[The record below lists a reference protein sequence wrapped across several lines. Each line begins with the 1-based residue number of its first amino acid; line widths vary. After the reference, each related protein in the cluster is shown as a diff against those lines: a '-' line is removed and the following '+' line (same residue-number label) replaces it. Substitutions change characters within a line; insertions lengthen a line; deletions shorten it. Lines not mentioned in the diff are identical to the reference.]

1 MGKRML
7 LKILKSSFLGF
18 ILFLSAQLQS
28 QEKDNGTPST
38 LQSENPIEDT
48 VKALTTESEWLPATS
63 VYVELGGKG
72 WLSLNVDFRRKETYA
87 ISIAAAILEEG
98 ISPNVMGYY
107 FGGKRHRLE
116 AGGGMSGIIADGGF
130 NSMMLHGVIGY
141 RNQKKK
147 GLLFRAGFTPMFL
160 IPFTD
165 DGKYAFIPWAGI
177 SLGYSF

>member
-1 MGKRML
+1 METRMFF
-7 LKILKSSFLGF
+7 KILKSSFFGF
-18 ILFLSAQLQS
+18 ILFLSAQLQA
-28 QEKDNGTPST
+28 QGKDNGTPAT
-38 LQSENPIEDT
+38 LQSKNPIEDT
-48 VKALTTESEWLPATS
+48 VKTLTPESDWLPATS

-87 ISIAAAILEEG
+87 ISIAAAVLEEG
-98 ISPNVMGYY
+98 VGPNVMYYY

-116 AGGGMSGIIADGGF
+116 AGGGISGIIADGGF

-147 GLLFRAGFTPMFL
+147 GLLFRAGFTPMFE

-165 DGKYAFIPWAGI
+165 DGKYVFIPWAGI

>member
-1 MGKRML
+1 MF
-7 LKILKSSFLGF
+7 LKVLKSSFFGF
-18 ILFLSAQLQS
+18 ILFLSAQLQA
-28 QEKDNGTPST
+28 QEKDNGTQAI
-38 LQSENPIEDT
+38 LQSENSIEDT
-48 VKALTTESEWLPATS
+48 VKTLTTESEWLPATS

-72 WLSLNVDFRRKETYA
+72 WLSLNVDFRRKEWYA
-87 ISIAAAILEEG
+87 ISIGAALFEEG
-98 ISPNVMGYY
+98 VGPNVMGYY

-116 AGGGMSGIIADGGF
+116 AGGGVSGIINDNGNF

-147 GLLFRAGFTPMFL
+147 GLLFRAGFTPMFE

-165 DGKYAFIPWAGI
+165 DGKYVFIPWAGL

>member
-1 MGKRML
+1 MF
-7 LKILKSSFLGF
+7 LKVLKSSLFGF
-18 ILFLSAQLQS
+18 ILFLSAQLQA
-28 QEKDNGTPST
+28 QVKDNRTPST
-38 LQSENPIEDT
+38 LQSANPIEDT
-48 VKALTTESEWLPATS
+48 VKALTSESEWLPATS

-98 ISPNVMGYY
+98 VGPNVMYYY

-116 AGGGMSGIIADGGF
+116 LGGGASGIIEDGDF
-130 NSMMLHGVIGY
+130 NSMMVHGVIGY

-147 GLLFRAGFTPMFL
+147 GLIFRAGFTPMFE

-165 DGKYAFIPWAGI
+165 DGKFVFIPWAGI

>member
-1 MGKRML
+1 MMFS
-7 LKILKSSFLGF
+7 KILKSSLFGF
-18 ILFLSAQLQS
+18 VLFLSAQTQA
-28 QEKDNGTPST
+28 QENDKGTPAALAT
-38 LQSENPIEDT
+38 ENAIIDT
-48 VKALTTESEWLPATS
+48 VNSFTPESEWLPATS

-87 ISIAAAILEEG
+87 ISIAASVLEEG
-98 ISPNVMGYY
+98 VGPNVMGYY

-116 AGGGMSGIIADGGF
+116 AGGGISGIIADGGF

-141 RNQKKK
+141 RSQKKK
-147 GLLFRAGFTPMFL
+147 GLLFRAGFTPMFE

-165 DGKYAFIPWAGI
+165 DGKYVFIPWAGI

>member
-1 MGKRML
+1 METTMFF
-7 LKILKSSFLGF
+7 KILKSSILAF
-18 ILFLSAQLQS
+18 IILLSAQLLA
-28 QEKDNGTPST
+28 QEKDIGSPAI
-38 LQSENPIEDT
+38 LQSGYPNEDT
-48 VKALTTESEWLPATS
+48 VKTSTSESEWLPAAS
-63 VYVELGGKG
+63 VFVELAGKG

-98 ISPNVMGYY
+98 IGPNVMGYY

-116 AGGGMSGIIADGGF
+116 AGGGFSGIIADGGL

-147 GLLFRAGFTPMFL
+147 GLLFRAGFTPMFE

-165 DGKYAFIPWAGI
+165 DGKYVFIPWAGL
-177 SLGYSF
+177 SLGFSF